1 MLAHLKI
8 SSSSVEP
15 NQFVGIEKL
24 TPVTATMST
33 THSHHKPSL
42 CIDGRT
48 DDSWWKVFFFFISLL
63 LFFLLLFKVCNSH
76 AELAPWLALDYGE
89 GKRVSVEKVFLY
101 NRNDKHFER
110 TKNVQIRISDE
121 LPASGE
127 TMFEGGEA
135 LGAFKG
141 PSTKGQ
147 IVEIPSGPG
156 WDKKNGRYLIIQMN
170 MGNKPNMLNLKE
182 AYAVGISIGKVFS
195 W

>member
-1 MLAHLKI
+1 M
-8 SSSSVEP
+8 
-15 NQFVGIEKL
+15 
-24 TPVTATMST
+24 
-33 THSHHKPSL
+33 
-42 CIDGRT
+42 
-48 DDSWWKVFFFFISLL
+48 
-63 LFFLLLFKVCNSH
+63 
-76 AELAPWLALDYGE
+76 ALDYGE
-89 GKRVSVEKVFLY
+89 DTQVSVEKVLLY
-101 NRNDKHFER
+101 NRHDGSFER

-141 PSTKGQ
+141 PSIKGQ

-170 MGNKPNMLNLKE
+170 MGYTPNMLNLKE
-182 AYAVGISIGKVFS
+182 AYAVGISNGKVFS

>member
-1 MLAHLKI
+1 MT
-8 SSSSVEP
+8 
-15 NQFVGIEKL
+15 VG
-24 TPVTATMST
+24 
-33 THSHHKPSL
+33 
-42 CIDGRT
+42 GRC
-48 DDSWWKVFFFFISLL
+48 FFFFISLL
-63 LFFLLLFKVCNSH
+63 LFFLLFFKVCNSH

-89 GKRVSVEKVFLY
+89 GKRVAVEKVFLY
-101 NRNDKHFER
+101 NRNDKHWDR